1 MVVQWTLPVYNS
13 IFNCVSS
20 AYGDQIK
27 TQNRQKR
34 EGRIKNKWEGLTQ
47 NRERLSQKKMRKT
60 ELKHSSSDSEKGR
73 DDFINEKDWVKI
85 EKIHLKKKKKD

>member
-1 MVVQWTLPVYNS
+1 
-13 IFNCVSS
+13 
-20 AYGDQIK
+20 
-27 TQNRQKR
+27 
-34 EGRIKNKWEGLTQ
+34 
-47 NRERLSQKKMRKT
+47 MRKA